1 MIGAK
6 WLRLLQEIA
15 SSRIAVGAG
24 EDATRSE
31 ERGVAKARWCQTV
44 TPAAI
49 LIADTAAPNTLE
61 EAGAI
66 SRKRGMDLDCRM
78 MILALCKR

>member
-1 MIGAK
+1 MTGAK

-24 EDATRSE
+24 EDATRNE
-31 ERGVAKARWCQTV
+31 ERGVAKVRWCQTV

-49 LIADTAAPNTLE
+49 FICTNTLE

-66 SRKRGMDLDCRM
+66 SRKRGMDLDCGM